1 MSIVRVWWIHE
12 SYVRLNWWIRFSACL
27 RHSSRRRSAKEAK
40 EVKEVKEV
48 KEAGKGKCRPKTTTM
63 SRTMTSQP
71 WTHLR
76 SVLVTAAGLSIILGR
91 ARAFPV
97 VAIPAAPTAT
107 TTTAAFH
114 SLLMGSLVSERP
126 TTTAVSAARKRKI
139 LIKSDHNN
147 LLSSTLAATASTH
160 LKEIT
165 LQRRIRDD
173 NTKSSALS
181 ESSAALATTDRR
193 RRNNTTTSLASSS
206 SSTPIAV
213 ASKVSKAADASNLF
227 VRNGRGKIEGVEGV
241 EAATKLAEEATAL
254 FTGGPSTATTTMTT
268 AKATATAIR
277 PAAATRGRRSRTSS
291 FSGGTTENEMEKR
304 QYYQTEL
311 LTVDEEYSLGM
322 KVQFMVHCENVHR
335 GLAAQLDRLPTFT
348 EWAAACGFTEAPT
361 SALTTMT
368 TNNHR
373 HSSSSG
379 SSSGSEDAVVAT
391 ATADSALDYL
401 RPVGY
406 EEIFE
411 ETDPCFFVGNGI
423 VQESGPGRGCARRRS
438 PPPLQLGDWYDD
450 SAYVTAMRAYKN
462 SNSNGKSLPKPV
474 RAAATAVPLNRGD
487 VAAFVELLNQGRDA
501 KQRMIKSNMRLV
513 VSIAGKYCRA
523 GVGLLDLIQEGSIGL
538 HRAARKYEPKKGFK
552 FSTYASWWIQ
562 QAIFRSIAHNSRTIR
577 LPVHIHNLLNKV
589 RKIQR
594 SVGSELQRKPTAE
607 EMADR
612 LGLSVRKY
620 HYLIYLMKQTTSLDA
635 PAYAQNPKDSY
646 FASSDLLSD
655 TVQTLSPEDTHTA
668 EQEVDKSLF
677 LKDLGEILATLDDDE
692 RTVINLRY
700 GLRDG
705 MCRSVTSIAA
715 TYNRSKEWV
724 RSQEC
729 RGLRK
734 LRRPWYEK
742 KLREYQE
749 ALETSG

>member
-1 MSIVRVWWIHE
+1 M
-12 SYVRLNWWIRFSACL
+12 
-27 RHSSRRRSAKEAK
+27 
-40 EVKEVKEV
+40 
-48 KEAGKGKCRPKTTTM
+48 
-63 SRTMTSQP
+63 
-71 WTHLR
+71 
-76 SVLVTAAGLSIILGR
+76 
-91 ARAFPV
+91 
-97 VAIPAAPTAT
+97 
-107 TTTAAFH
+107 
-114 SLLMGSLVSERP
+114 
-126 TTTAVSAARKRKI
+126 
-139 LIKSDHNN
+139 
-147 LLSSTLAATASTH
+147 
-160 LKEIT
+160 
-165 LQRRIRDD
+165 
-173 NTKSSALS
+173 
-181 ESSAALATTDRR
+181 
-193 RRNNTTTSLASSS
+193 
-206 SSTPIAV
+206 AV

-227 VRNGRGKIEGVEGV
+227 VRRGRSKIEGMEEV
-241 EAATKLAEEATAL
+241 EAATELETEAPAL
-254 FTGGPSTATTTMTT
+254 FTGGPTTTMTAEEATVT
-268 AKATATAIR
+268 AHFR
-277 PAAATRGRRSRTSS
+277 PAAGTTRGRRSRNSS
-291 FSGGTTENEMEKR
+291 SSGGTTENEMEKR

-348 EWAAACGFTEAPT
+348 EWAAACGFTETVTTSTT
-361 SALTTMT
+361 SAL

-373 HSSSSG
+373 HSSSS
-379 SSSGSEDAVVAT
+379 SSSNSGSEDAVT
-391 ATADSALDYL
+391 AANAALDYL

-406 EEIFE
+406 EEMFE
-411 ETDPCFFVGNGI
+411 ETDPYFFVGNGI
-423 VQESGPGRGCARRRS
+423 MQESGPGRGCARRRS
-438 PPPLQLGDWYDD
+438 PPPLQLDDWYDD
-450 SAYVTAMRAYKN
+450 SAYVAAMRAYKN
-462 SNSNGKSLPKPV
+462 SSNNQNNGKSSLPKPV
-474 RAAATAVPLNRGD
+474 RAAAVPLNRGD

-655 TVQTLSPEDTHTA
+655 TVQTLSPEDTQTA